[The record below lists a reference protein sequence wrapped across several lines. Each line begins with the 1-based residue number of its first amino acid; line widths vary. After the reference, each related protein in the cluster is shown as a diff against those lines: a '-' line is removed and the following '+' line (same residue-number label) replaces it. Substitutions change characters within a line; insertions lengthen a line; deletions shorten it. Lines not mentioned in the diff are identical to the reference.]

1 MRVVSIDVGIKNL
14 GVCMLDGGVISFW
27 HCFNLGDAKDETNHL
42 KSLKDVL
49 DSKPELT
56 TSIDVVL
63 IEKQPFCNPKMRV
76 ISSALHMYFVMKGI
90 TKIIQY
96 SPKHKL
102 KLCLEYKKPEGKKET
117 ASSKYYSNKKRAIE
131 SCRNIIS
138 NEEPNW
144 IATFETSKKK
154 DDLAD
159 SFLQAKSY
167 IDIGEIRLLRRPTNK
182 QIKEGDLCEGNVRY
196 LFKQWQLKWSMKSDP
211 VPKSKRG
218 PLDMYFAKEEYSP
231 DTLGE
236 FISYILEDSK
246 SGKIKEY
253 IEREYGSVSAMIEKL
268 SI

>member
-1 MRVVSIDVGIKNL
+1 
-14 GVCMLDGGVISFW
+14 MLEGGVISFW

-76 ISSALHMYFVMKGI
+76 ISSALHMYFVMKDI
-90 TKIIQY
+90 TKIILY

-144 IATFETSKKK
+144 ITTFETSKKK

-159 SFLQAKSY
+159 SFLQARSY
-167 IDIGEIRLLRRPTNK
+167 IDTVEIRLLRKPTKK
-182 QIKEGDLCEGNVRY
+182 QIKEGDLCEGNMRY
-196 LFKQWQLKWSMKSDP
+196 LIKQWQLKWSMKSDSLP
-211 VPKSKRG
+211 NSNRG
-218 PLDMYFAKEEYSP
+218 PLDMFFAKEDSIP
-231 DTLGE
+231 VTLLE
-236 FISYILEDSK
+236 FICSDLEDSK
-246 SGKIKEY
+246 SGQIKEY
-253 IEREYGSVSAMIEKL
+253 IEKEYESLPAMIDKL
-268 SI
+268 VSG

>member
-14 GVCMLDGGVISFW
+14 GVCMLDGGVVSFW

-76 ISSALHMYFVMKGI
+76 IGSALHMYFVMKGI

-131 SCRNIIS
+131 SCRHIIS

-144 IATFETSKKK
+144 ISTFETSKKK

-159 SFLQAKSY
+159 SFLQARSY
-167 IDIGEIRLLRRPTNK
+167 IVTGEIRLHRKPTKK
-182 QIKEGDLCEGNVRY
+182 QVKEGDLCEGNMRY
-196 LFKQWQLKWSMKSDP
+196 LFKQWHLKWSMTTGS
-211 VPKSKRG
+211 VPKTGRG
-218 PLDMYFAKEEYSP
+218 PLDMYFAKEETTQ
-231 DTLGE
+231 DTLEE
-236 FISYILEDSK
+236 FICYTLEDSK
-246 SGKIKEY
+246 SGNIQEY
-253 IEREYGSVSAMIEKL
+253 IEKEYESVSAMIDKL
-268 SI
+268 N